1 MELPAKKDGP
11 LLADLDSPAG
21 ATLVARLKAGDL
33 KAFETIVRP
42 YSGHLVPA
50 AIRAELNADTDRD
63 VLIRMR
69 HLARKK
75 RMRKPE
81 ITDEEMAD
89 YLALAENC
97 ANFEHWFEGQTERH
111 GASCVA
117 RDFYLAAQHPG
128 DHRIARH
135 WANRGYRRLGLGWAV
150 DRVTTKST
158 CPNPEFHRA

>member
-1 MELPAKKDGP
+1 VELPAEKDGP
-11 LLADLDSPAG
+11 LLATFDLPAQ

-33 KAFETIVRP
+33 KVFERIVRP
-42 YSGHLVPA
+42 YNGRLVPA

-75 RMRKPE
+75 RMGQPE

-97 ANFEHWFEGQTERH
+97 ANFEHWLKFRRGATERR
-111 GASCVA
+111 AS
-117 RDFYLAAQHPG
+117 RGTFTWLLSTLAIIGLLATG
-128 DHRIARH
+128 LIA
-135 WANRGYRRLGLGWAV
+135 AIAV
-150 DRVTTKST
+150 SVSGPPLTG
-158 CPNPEFHRA
+158 

>member
-97 ANFEHWFEGQTERH
+97 ANFEHWLKFRRS
-111 GASCVA
+111 GA
-117 RDFYLAAQHPG
+117 
-128 DHRIARH
+128 
-135 WANRGYRRLGLGWAV
+135 
-150 DRVTTKST
+150 
-158 CPNPEFHRA
+158 EHRASRGTFTWLLSTLAIIGLLATGLIAAIAVSVSGGPLTG